1 MRNLE
6 ALKERYLRDEL
17 PTRLGGLSANLARIK
32 TLTGKAVSQETIIY
46 LMRESKFFIEWTAM
60 DADIDITVE
69 LVELQIQLALWQLR
83 WTKIWADPAQRMEV
97 AAQAQIW
104 SDRILERSGLLD

>member
-1 MRNLE
+1 MKNWN
-6 ALKERYLRDEL
+6 ALKDRYLSDLL
-17 PTRLGGLSANLARIK
+17 PNRLGGLSANLARIK
-32 TLTGKAVSQETIIY
+32 TLTGKAISQNTIEY
-46 LMRESKFFIEWTAM
+46 LIRESKFFIEWTAM

-83 WTKIWADPAQRMEV
+83 WTKIWADQAQRMEV

>member
-1 MRNLE
+1 MSKNIAHSDLV
-6 ALKERYLRDEL
+6 
-17 PTRLGGLSANLARIK
+17 
-32 TLTGKAVSQETIIY
+32 VSLID
-46 LMRESKFFIEWTAM
+46 ESKRFIEWTAN
-60 DADIDITVE
+60 DADIDTAGE